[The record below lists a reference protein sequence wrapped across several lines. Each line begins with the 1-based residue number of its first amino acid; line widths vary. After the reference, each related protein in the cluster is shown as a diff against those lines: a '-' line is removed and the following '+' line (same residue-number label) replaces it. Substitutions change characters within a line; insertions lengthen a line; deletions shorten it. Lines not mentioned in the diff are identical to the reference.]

1 MNALKKKNRPTE
13 AKPAALAIIGV
24 SGIGGSM
31 ALLLTGDGE
40 WPSYVGA
47 VGMVLAA
54 VAFGATAG
62 RLYGGDPVRPA
73 LRGFLIGF
81 LVSII
86 AYALLLLG
94 TIRLDAAGLAHGAL
108 GYAAAL
114 APALALA
121 GAFASLGIYL
131 RREPDDL
138 LRRVAVESLLWG
150 LGGVLALATAWGI
163 LEGFGL
169 APHLQLWVVAPVF
182 AVLVGVAHGL
192 VAWRYR

>member
-1 MNALKKKNRPTE
+1 MNAFKKKNRPAE
-13 AKPAALAIIGV
+13 AKPAALAIIAV

-31 ALLLTGDGE
+31 ALLLNGDGE
-40 WPSYVGA
+40 WPSYIGA

-54 VAFGATAG
+54 VAFSTTAG

-81 LVSII
+81 LASIT
-86 AYALLLLG
+86 AYALLLFG
-94 TIRLDAAGLAHGAL
+94 AIRLHAAGLAEGAL

-114 APALALA
+114 APALALV
-121 GAFASLGIYL
+121 GAFVSLGIYL
-131 RREPDDL
+131 HRETDEL
-138 LRRVAVESLLWG
+138 LRRVAVESLLWA
-150 LGGVLALATAWGI
+150 LGGVLTLATAWGI

-182 AVLVGVAHGL
+182 AVLFGLSHGL
-192 VAWRYR
+192 VSWRYR